1 MPSVLP
7 GFIWSMG
14 MVFTRLLWF
23 LSLLLIVVPVCAAH
37 EVHLKNG
44 YVIQTDYARR
54 DQDQLTYH
62 QFGGEI
68 SIPLSEV
75 DRVIYTDRKGEKA
88 ATPVLPSG
96 GGGNGRDL
104 KAVLESKMKPRGP
117 IEQAN
122 LAVVSILTAAGSGS
136 GFFLNRDGLIVT
148 NRHVI
153 RGSEDNNE
161 KIEQVMTD
169 AQGQLAEWELS
180 LQREKSRIDQFEKNV
195 KRNRASFKKTIRE
208 QGARIDEDQRLAA
221 ERSLK
226 ERSAYLE
233 DWLRDYTRRKS
244 RFLENKRHID
254 KQRYDFEQKNR
265 ALAGQSRFTITL
277 ADGEEVSA
285 ILYRTSD
292 RHDLALLK
300 LNGYRTPYLEIAD
313 SSSVRLGQQVF
324 AIGAPLQLK
333 NSVTS
338 GVISNFRGEYIQTSS
353 EIYPGNSGGPLV
365 TADGRVVGVNTMK
378 LITEKFEGIGF
389 AIHINRVLSEFSDF
403 FPR

>member
-1 MPSVLP
+1 
-7 GFIWSMG
+7 MG

-23 LSLLLIVVPVCAAH
+23 LSFLLVVVPVCAAH

-44 YVIQTDYARR
+44 YVIQTDYVRR
-54 DQDQLTYH
+54 DQTTLTYH

-75 DRVIYTDRKGEKA
+75 DRVIYTDKKGEKA
-88 ATPVLPSG
+88 ATPVLQSG
-96 GGGNGRDL
+96 RGGSGRDL

-122 LAVVSILTAAGSGS
+122 LAVVSIMTAAGSGS
-136 GFFLNRDGLIVT
+136 GFFINRDGLIVT
-148 NRHVI
+148 NRHVV

-169 AQGQLAEWELS
+169 AQGQLAEWELN

-195 KRNRASFKKTIRE
+195 KQSWASFKKTIRE
-208 QGARIDEDQRLAA
+208 RGARIDEDRRLAA
-221 ERSLK
+221 ERTLK

-233 DWLRDYTRRKS
+233 DWLQDYNRRKS
-244 RFLENKRHID
+244 RFLENKHQID
-254 KQRYDFEQKNR
+254 KQHHDFEQKNR

-277 ADGEEVSA
+277 ADGEDVSA

-300 LNGYRTPYLEIAD
+300 LNGYQTPYLEIAD
-313 SSSVRLGQQVF
+313 ISSIRLGQQVF

-338 GVISNFRGEYIQTSS
+338 GVISNFRGNYIQTSS

-365 TADGRVVGVNTMK
+365 TDDGRVVGVNTMK

-389 AIHINRVLSEFSDF
+389 AIHINQVLTEFSDF